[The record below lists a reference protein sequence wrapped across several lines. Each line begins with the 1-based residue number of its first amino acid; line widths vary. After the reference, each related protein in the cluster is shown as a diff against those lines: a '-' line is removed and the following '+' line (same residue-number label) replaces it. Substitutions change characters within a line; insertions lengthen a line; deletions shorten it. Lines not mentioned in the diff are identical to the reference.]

1 MIARGGVAVVIG
13 KKIVAVVVER
23 GVARAHAVVAVVK
36 IDEDRHEMIAEADA
50 RNIRDHVL
58 AVAVVVV
65 VEIDAVVTVE
75 IGHVRDHARDHV

>member
-23 GVARAHAVVAVVK
+23 EVAHALAHEVVAVVE
-36 IDEDRHEMIAEADA
+36 IDEDRLEMIAEADA
-50 RNIRDHVL
+50 RNIQDHVL
-58 AVAVVVV
+58 AVVVV
-65 VEIDAVVTVE
+65 VEIVAVVTVE

>member
-23 GVARAHAVVAVVK
+23 EVARAHVVVVVVG
-36 IDEDRHEMIAEADA
+36 IYEDRHEMIAEVDA
-50 RNIRDHVL
+50 RKIRDHVL
-58 AVAVVVV
+58 AVAAVVV

-75 IGHVRDHARDHV
+75 IGHARDHV